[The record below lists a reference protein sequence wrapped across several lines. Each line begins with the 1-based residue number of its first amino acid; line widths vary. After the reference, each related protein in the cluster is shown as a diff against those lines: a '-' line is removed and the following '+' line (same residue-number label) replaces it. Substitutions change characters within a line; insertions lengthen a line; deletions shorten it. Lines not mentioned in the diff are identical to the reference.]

1 MASLNKLTV
10 KQIQS
15 LKAVNGKSIRKSD
28 GGGLYIYVKPS
39 NSKFWEF
46 RYTRPVTGKKTFI
59 GIGPFSDVSL
69 SEARDKAYEMRK
81 LLHEGIDPQI
91 ERVERKAK
99 LKLLQTYTLKY
110 VADQWYELK
119 VSQVKSK
126 TMLDNWRKL
135 EKYAFHK
142 LGHIPVKSLSAPVV
156 IEVLREPE
164 SIGKLE
170 TVKRTAQLLNEIMNF
185 AVNSGFI
192 DHNPLSGIRDVFKK
206 PVVEHMKS
214 LSPHEVSDLMRA
226 LGHANLYIVTRYLI
240 EWQLHTMTR
249 PSEAAGARWD
259 EIDLERKVWV
269 IPGSRMKMKREH
281 RVPLTHETLSILE
294 SIKAFSSTSLYIF
307 PSTRSNSRHVDPES
321 INKAL
326 KRIGLKNRTTA
337 HGFRSL
343 ASTTLNEWGEDPDL
357 IEVALAHIGK
367 DKIRN
372 AYNRTD
378 YLERR
383 REMMQSL
390 KLFMSPKMY
399 QKIAVLLTISINVS
413 RTL

>member
-10 KQIQS
+10 KRIQT

-28 GGGLYIYVKPS
+28 GGGLFKP
-39 NSKFWEF
+39 NNLKFWEF

-59 GIGPFSDVSL
+59 GIGSFSDVTL

-110 VADQWYELK
+110 VADQWHELK
-119 VSQVKSK
+119 ITQVKSK

-142 LGHIPVKSLSAPVV
+142 LGDIPVKSLNAPVV

-214 LSPHEVSDLMRA
+214 LRPHEVSDLMRA
-226 LGHANLYIVTRYLI
+226 LGHANLYVVTRYLI

-249 PSEAAGARWD
+249 PSEAAGTRWD
-259 EIDLERKVWV
+259 EIDFESKVWV
-269 IPGSRMKMKREH
+269 IPDSRMKMKREH
-281 RVPLTHETLSILE
+281 RIPLTNETLSILE
-294 SIKAFSSTSLYIF
+294 GLKVLTSNSPYVF
-307 PSTRSNSRHVDPES
+307 PSTRSNSRHV
-321 INKAL
+321 
-326 KRIGLKNRTTA
+326 
-337 HGFRSL
+337 
-343 ASTTLNEWGEDPDL
+343 
-357 IEVALAHIGK
+357 
-367 DKIRN
+367 
-372 AYNRTD
+372 
-378 YLERR
+378 
-383 REMMQSL
+383 
-390 KLFMSPKMY
+390 
-399 QKIAVLLTISINVS
+399 
-413 RTL
+413 

>member
-1 MASLNKLTV
+1 MAGLNKLTV
-10 KQIQS
+10 KQIQN
-15 LKAVNGKSIRKSD
+15 LKSIDGKSIRKSD
-28 GGGLYIYVKPS
+28 GGGLYIYVKP
-39 NSKFWEF
+39 NDSKFWEF

-59 GIGPFSDVSL
+59 GIGPFPDVSL
-69 SEARDKAYEMRK
+69 SEARDKALEMRK

-91 ERVERKAK
+91 DRIERKAK

-110 VADQWYELK
+110 VANQWRELK
-119 VSQVKSK
+119 VSQIKDK

-142 LGHIPVKSLSAPVV
+142 LGDIPVKSLSAPIV

-206 PVVEHMKS
+206 PVVEHMKA

-226 LGHANLYIVTRYLI
+226 LGHANLYVVTRYLI

-249 PSEAAGARWD
+249 PAEAAGTRWD
-259 EIDLERKVWV
+259 EIDFESKVWV
-269 IPGSRMKMKREH
+269 IPDSRMKMKREH
-281 RVPLTHETLSILE
+281 RVPLTDETLSILE
-294 SIKAFSSTSLYIF
+294 GVKALTSNSPYVF

-326 KRIGLKNRTTA
+326 KRIGLQNRTTA
-337 HGFRSL
+337 HGLRSL

-383 REMMQSL
+383 REMMQRWSSYL
-390 KLFMSPKMY
+390 TKHSTGSFSVLN
-399 QKIAVLLTISINVS
+399 KING
-413 RTL
+413 